1 MALHD
6 TGAILWASM
15 SQVPRARWW
24 EIRPAQNRKPAT
36 YRCPLCGGQLPAL
49 MPHVLM
55 KPEGDSER
63 RRHAHSECV
72 MRAREAGRLP
82 SRSEYERA
90 ERERR
95 RAAGELPPTLW
106 QRLTGRRR

>member
-1 MALHD
+1 MAK
-6 TGAILWASM
+6 IPS
-15 SQVPRARWW
+15 ARWW
-24 EIRPAQNRKPAT
+24 EIRPAHNRKPAT

-49 MPHVLM
+49 MDHVLI

-72 MRAREAGRLP
+72 MRARQAGRMP
-82 SRSEYERA
+82 TREEYERA

-95 RAAGELPPTLW
+95 RAAGELGPSLW
-106 QRLTGRRR
+106 ERLTRRRR